1 MLNSNVPTLRRSSR
15 VPVTVPILVTS
26 LDPGSRFSEVCET
39 SVVSAHGCAMRA
51 PMRLEAGVP
60 LHFHSQDGRE
70 TTAQVVSCQAVG
82 PDRQSWMLGA
92 RFDRPQNF
100 WGLPTYPRDWAE
112 LPATVEGNV
121 APVASST
128 SILPPNQ
135 ATASAKIVLDRIKKQ
150 LSNEHLKAM
159 LAELVHPLEA
169 EMADLKEKLAQG
181 AKRSRFEVS
190 LSQIPPELEQQLELR
205 LKKELGPQVLKQ
217 AQEQSEQILESA
229 KVAIDQRTAEAHA
242 EFLRRVTLDLQA
254 VEQRTQ
260 GFSTD
265 VVQNLQEH
273 LNRGLGELHQ
283 HVIDAG
289 NRLNRLSEDLLQVM
303 KQNLGELHDAHR
315 QELEQ
320 VQAAVGLE
328 SSRLQEQ
335 IADLEGRMAKLDESA
350 RWLESGLD
358 KRLSQLSTDT
368 MRSARSQMDNALE
381 VVLSELGT
389 RNVQELRNQLDEAS
403 ANLQTIQK
411 GVEASVSESLRVQVA
426 ETLQSS
432 EHRMEELAQQSVERW
447 QLALASTLNSLARTL
462 GEQFRLQAATNANA
476 GQRSSVE

>member
-1 MLNSNVPTLRRSSR
+1 MK
-15 VPVTVPILVTS
+15 
-26 LDPGSRFSEVCET
+26 
-39 SVVSAHGCAMRA
+39 
-51 PMRLEAGVP
+51 LEAGVA
-60 LHFHSQDGRE
+60 LHFHSQEGRE
-70 TTAQVVSCQAVG
+70 TTAQVVNCEAVG
-82 PDRQSWMLGA
+82 PERQSWRLGA

-100 WGLPTYPRDWAE
+100 WGLQTSPKDWAT
-112 LPATVEGNV
+112 LPATVEGTV

-128 SILPPNQ
+128 SVLPPNQ
-135 ATASAKIVLDRIKKQ
+135 AIASAKIVLDRIKKQ

-159 LAELVHPLEA
+159 LADLVQPLEA
-169 EMADLKEKLAQG
+169 EMTDLKEKLAQG

-205 LKKELGPQVLKQ
+205 LKRELGPQVLKQ
-217 AQEQSEQILESA
+217 AQEQSEQILEAA
-229 KVAIDQRTAEAHA
+229 KVAIDQRTAETQV

-260 GFSTD
+260 GLSTD
-265 VVQNLQEH
+265 VVQNLGEH

-289 NRLNRLSEDLLQVM
+289 NRLNRLSDDLLRVM
-303 KQNLGELHDAHR
+303 KHNLGEVHDARR

-320 VQAAVGLE
+320 VQATVALE

-335 IADLEGRMAKLDESA
+335 IAELEGRMAKLDESA

-368 MRSARSQMDNALE
+368 IRSARGQLDNQLE

-411 GVEASVSESLRVQVA
+411 GIEASVSESLRVQLA
-426 ETLQSS
+426 ETLQSF
-432 EHRMEELAQQSVERW
+432 EHRMEELGQQSVERW

-462 GEQFRLQAATNANA
+462 GEQFRLQAATNTNA
-476 GQRSSVE
+476 SQHSSVE

>member
-1 MLNSNVPTLRRSSR
+1 
-15 VPVTVPILVTS
+15 
-26 LDPGSRFSEVCET
+26 
-39 SVVSAHGCAMRA
+39 
-51 PMRLEAGVP
+51 
-60 LHFHSQDGRE
+60 
-70 TTAQVVSCQAVG
+70 
-82 PDRQSWMLGA
+82 
-92 RFDRPQNF
+92 
-100 WGLPTYPRDWAE
+100 
-112 LPATVEGNV
+112 
-121 APVASST
+121 
-128 SILPPNQ
+128 
-135 ATASAKIVLDRIKKQ
+135 
-150 LSNEHLKAM
+150 
-159 LAELVHPLEA
+159 
-169 EMADLKEKLAQG
+169 
-181 AKRSRFEVS
+181 VS

-242 EFLRRVTLDLQA
+242 EFLRRVTLDLQT

-260 GFSTD
+260 GLSTD

-289 NRLNRLSEDLLQVM
+289 NRLNRLSEDLLLVM
-303 KQNLGELHDAHR
+303 KHNLGELHDAHR

-335 IADLEGRMAKLDESA
+335 IANLEGRMAKLDESA

-368 MRSARSQMDNALE
+368 MRSARSQLDNALE
-381 VVLSELGT
+381 VVLSEL
-389 RNVQELRNQLDEAS
+389 
-403 ANLQTIQK
+403 
-411 GVEASVSESLRVQVA
+411 A

-476 GQRSSVE
+476 SQSSSVE

>member
-1 MLNSNVPTLRRSSR
+1 MHNSDVPALRRSSR
-15 VPVTVPILVTS
+15 VPITVPILVTS

-39 SVVSAHGCAMRA
+39 LVVNAHGCAMRA
-51 PMRLEAGVP
+51 PMKLEAGVA
-60 LHFHSQDGRE
+60 LHFHSQEGRE
-70 TTAQVVSCQAVG
+70 TTARVVDCQAVG
-82 PDRQSWMLGA
+82 PERRSWTLGA

-100 WGLPTYPRDWAE
+100 WGLQTAPKDWATP
-112 LPATVEGNV
+112 PATVEGHV

-128 SILPPNQ
+128 HILPPNQ
-135 ATASAKIVLDRIKKQ
+135 AVASAKIVLDRIKKQ
-150 LSNEHLKAM
+150 LSNEHLKAL

-169 EMADLKEKLAQG
+169 EITELKETLAQG

-205 LKKELGPQVLKQ
+205 LKRELGPQVLKQ
-217 AQEQSEQILESA
+217 AQEQSEQILEAA
-229 KVAIDQRTAEAHA
+229 KVAIDQRTAETHA
-242 EFLRRVTLDLQA
+242 EFLRQVTQDLEA
-254 VEQRTQ
+254 VEQRSQ

-289 NRLNRLSEDLLQVM
+289 NRLNRLGDDLLRVM
-303 KQNLGELHDAHR
+303 QHNLGEMHDVRR

-320 VQAAVGLE
+320 VQATVALE
-328 SSRLQEQ
+328 ASRLEEQ
-335 IADLEGRMAKLDESA
+335 IADLEGRMAKLSESA

-368 MRSARSQMDNALE
+368 IRSARGQLDNALE
-381 VVLSELGT
+381 VVLSEFGT
-389 RNVQELRNQLDEAS
+389 RNAQELRNQLDEAS
-403 ANLQTIQK
+403 ANLLTIQK
-411 GVEASVSESLRVQVA
+411 EIEASASESLRVQVA
-426 ETLQSS
+426 ETLQSF

-462 GEQFRLQAATNANA
+462 GEQFRVQAATNANTS
-476 GQRSSVE
+476 QHPPVE